1 MGHILPPA
9 CWCIPQSHFPYKREM
24 AQRLRKLYIS
34 SAQRVS
40 GTPSSFRWECPIDLS
55 GQGEVHCA
63 ATSIVLPHVW
73 YGISNGVNNLF
84 YVRQVAS
91 NPASSVN
98 SILTIPEGNYSA
110 SALSAKISQLLAGV
124 ALSTH
129 SYAVSYSAVTQKIT
143 ITCSGGSFL
152 VYSDSV
158 LRQQGMIG
166 ETALPNPASIN
177 QILNTPTSSAAGTSF
192 VSGVITVSKIHQVF
206 IRSPTLAN
214 SSTMDSQGRSD
225 ALRMV
230 AITTDFGELQVTD
243 GSYEQ
248 ADLINISGRA
258 ISSIQVLLTDSSGRE
273 IQMGDIDWSFSLSMQ
288 YGSVD

>member
-1 MGHILPPA
+1 
-9 CWCIPQSHFPYKREM
+9 
-24 AQRLRKLYIS
+24 
-34 SAQRVS
+34 
-40 GTPSSFRWECPIDLS
+40 
-55 GQGEVHCA
+55 
-63 ATSIVLPHVW
+63 
-73 YGISNGVNNLF
+73 
-84 YVRQVAS
+84 VRQVAS

-143 ITCSGGSFL
+143 IICSGGSFL

-166 ETALPNPASIN
+166 EIALPNPASVN
-177 QILNTPTSSAAGTSF
+177 QILNTPTSSAGTSF
-192 VSGVITVSKIHQVF
+192 VSGVITMSKIHQVF

-225 ALRMV
+225 ALRM
-230 AITTDFGELQVTD
+230 IPISTSFGELQVTD

>member
-1 MGHILPPA
+1 
-9 CWCIPQSHFPYKREM
+9 M

-40 GTPSSFRWECPIDLS
+40 GTPSNMRWECPVDLS

-63 ATSIVLPHVW
+63 VTSVVLPHVW
-73 YGISNGVNNLF
+73 YGVSNINNLF

-91 NPASSVN
+91 NVASSVN
-98 SILTIPEGNYSA
+98 HILTVPEGNYSA
-110 SALSAKISQLLAGV
+110 SALAAKLSQLLAGV

-166 ETALPNPASIN
+166 QISLPSPGSIN
-177 QILNTPTSSAAGTSF
+177 QILNTPTSASAATSF
-192 VSGVITVSKIHQVF
+192 VSGVITISKIHSVW

-214 SSTMDSQGRSD
+214 SSTMDSQGRGD

-230 AITTDFGELQVTD
+230 PITTDFGELQVTD

-248 ADLINISGRA
+248 ADLIKISGRP
-258 ISSIQVLLTDSSGRE
+258 ISSIQVLLTDSNGRE
-273 IQMGDIDWSFSLSMQ
+273 MQMGDIDWSFSLSFQ

>member
-1 MGHILPPA
+1 MGHRGTEA
-9 CWCIPQSHFPYKREM
+9 SSWCVSQTHFPLQLEM
-24 AQRLRKLYIS
+24 SQRIRKIFIS

-40 GTPSSFRWECPIDLS
+40 GTPSQFRWECPIDLS
-55 GQGEVHCA
+55 GDGEVHCA
-63 ATSIVLPHVW
+63 VTSVVLPHVW
-73 YGISNGVNNLF
+73 YGISAVNNLF
-84 YVRQVAS
+84 YVRQVAT

-98 SILTIPEGNYSA
+98 NILTIPPGNYSA
-110 SALSAKISQLLAGV
+110 SALAAKLSQLLAGV

-129 SYAVSYSAVTQKIT
+129 TYAVSYSAVTQKIT

-166 ETALPNPASIN
+166 EVALPSPASVN
-177 QILNTPTSSAAGTSF
+177 QILHTPTSSAAATSF
-192 VSGVITVSKIHQVF
+192 TTGIITTSKIHQVF

-214 SSTMDSQGRSD
+214 SSTMDFQGRD

-230 AITTDFGELQVTD
+230 PITTDFGELQTTD

-248 ADLINISGRA
+248 ADLINVSGRP
-258 ISSIQVLLTDSSGRE
+258 ISSIQVVLTDASGRE
-273 IQMGDIDWSFSLSMQ
+273 IDMGEIDWSFALSFQ